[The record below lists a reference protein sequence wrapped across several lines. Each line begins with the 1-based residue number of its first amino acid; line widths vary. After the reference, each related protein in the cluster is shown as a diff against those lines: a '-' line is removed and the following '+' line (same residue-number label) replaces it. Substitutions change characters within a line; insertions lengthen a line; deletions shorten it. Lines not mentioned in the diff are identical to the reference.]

1 MNSSTTL
8 TACAGLA
15 LASLLLTGCPG
26 PKQASDAFDAAK
38 ARGELIVAMDA
49 GYVPFEILEADGSFS
64 GFDVDLIN
72 EVAKDMGVTVKI
84 KNVAWN
90 GIIGELN
97 TGKADLIISG
107 MSITPERE
115 KAVAFSEPYFEVGQV
130 VVKRKGDERI
140 KSHEDLKGAGLTIA
154 VQEGTTGEKTVR
166 ETFPKATLLRF
177 PKADQACLAV
187 VQEKADVVV
196 FDRPFLKRYLAEQG
210 KDTLEGIWKP
220 FTKEPIGAAFRKTSP
235 KLVKAFNET
244 LARLRADGT
253 YDRWVKDYFPEDGG
267 ASKLKPTPPPSA
279 TPAATP
285 SK

>member
-1 MNSSTTL
+1 MKRLSL
-8 TACAGLA
+8 LA
-15 LASLLLTGCPG
+15 LAATLLLTGCPA
-26 PKQASDAFDAAK
+26 PKQASDAYDAAK

-49 GYVPFEILEADGSFS
+49 GYVPFEVLEADGSFS

-72 EVAKDMGVTVKI
+72 EVAKDMGVKVKI

-107 MSITPERE
+107 MSITDER
-115 KAVAFSEPYFEVGQV
+115 KQAVAFSEPYFDVGQV

-140 KSHEDLKGAGLTIA
+140 KSAKDLEAEGLTIA
-154 VQEGTTGEKTVR
+154 VQEGTTGEFAVR
-166 ETFPKATLLRF
+166 KKFPKAKLLRF

-187 VQEKADVVV
+187 VQEKADAVV
-196 FDRPFLKRYLAEQG
+196 FDHPFLMSYVAKQG
-210 KDTLEGIWKP
+210 KDTLEGVWEP
-220 FTKEPIGAAFRKTSP
+220 FTEEPIGAAFRKTSP
-235 KLVKAFNET
+235 KLVEAFDKT
-244 LARLRADGT
+244 LARLKSDGT
-253 YDRWVKDYFPEDGG
+253 YAALVEKYFP
-267 ASKLKPTPPPSA
+267 KPAAETPTPSA

>member
-1 MNSSTTL
+1 MKRL
-8 TACAGLA
+8 CLA
-15 LASLLLTGCPG
+15 LAALLLLTGCPA
-26 PKQASDAFDAAK
+26 PKKQASDAFDAAK

-49 GYVPFEILEADGSFS
+49 GYVPFEVLEADGSFS

-107 MSITPERE
+107 MSITDKRKE
-115 KAVAFSEPYFEVGQV
+115 AVAFSEPYFNVGQV
-130 VVKRKGDERI
+130 IVKRKGDERI
-140 KSHEDLKGAGLTIA
+140 KSADDLSGEGLTIA
-154 VQEGTTGEKTVR
+154 VQEGTTGEFAVR
-166 ETFPKATLLRF
+166 KKFPKAKLLRF

-187 VQEKADVVV
+187 VQEKADAVV
-196 FDRPFLKRYLAEQG
+196 FDHPFLQSYVAKQG
-210 KDTLEGIWKP
+210 KDTLEGVWTP
-220 FTKEPIGAAFRKTSP
+220 FTEEPIGAAFRKTSP

-244 LARLRADGT
+244 LARLKSEGT
-253 YDRWVKDYFPEDGG
+253 YATLVKKYFPDPEGG
-267 ASKLKPTPPPSA
+267 EPAPAPSA

-285 SK
+285 K

>member
-1 MNSSTTL
+1 MKRFSL
-8 TACAGLA
+8 LA
-15 LASLLLTGCPG
+15 LAATLLLATGCPG

-49 GYVPFEILEADGSFS
+49 GYVPFEVLEADGSFS

-72 EVAKDMGVTVKI
+72 EVAKDMGVKVKI

-107 MSITPERE
+107 MSVTDERK
-115 KAVAFSEPYFEVGQV
+115 KAVAFSDSYFDVGQV

-140 KSHEDLKGAGLTIA
+140 TSAKDLEVEGLTIA
-154 VQEGTTGEKTVR
+154 VQEGTTGEFAVR
-166 ETFPKATLLRF
+166 KKFPKAKLLRF

-187 VQEKADVVV
+187 VQKKADAVV
-196 FDRPFLKRYLAEQG
+196 FDHPFLMSYVAKQG
-210 KDTLEGIWKP
+210 KDTLEGVWEP
-220 FTKEPIGAAFRKTSP
+220 FTEEPIGAAFRKTSP

-244 LARLRADGT
+244 LARLKSDGT
-253 YDRWVKDYFPEDGG
+253 YDALVKKYFP
-267 ASKLKPTPPPSA
+267 KPDEAATPAPSA

>member
-1 MNSSTTL
+1 MKRF
-8 TACAGLA
+8 
-15 LASLLLTGCPG
+15 SLLVLAATLLFATGCPA
-26 PKQASDAFDAAK
+26 PKPATDAFDDAK

-72 EVAKDMGVTVKI
+72 EVAKDMGVKVKI

-107 MSITPERE
+107 MSITPERA
-115 KAVAFSEPYFEVGQV
+115 KAVAFSEPYFMVGQV
-130 VVKRKGDERI
+130 VVSRVGDENVM
-140 KSHEDLKGAGLTIA
+140 SADDLGAEGLTIA
-154 VQEGTTGEKTVR
+154 VQEGTTGEFAVR
-166 ETFPKATLLRF
+166 EKFPKAKLLRF

-187 VQEKADVVV
+187 VQKKADAVV
-196 FDRPFLKRYLAEQG
+196 FDHPFLQSYVAKQG
-210 KDTLEGIWKP
+210 KGTLKGNWKP
-220 FTKEPIGAAFRKTSP
+220 FTEEPIGAAFRKTSP
-235 KLVKAFNET
+235 KLADAFDAT
-244 LARLRADGT
+244 LERLRKDGT
-253 YDRWVKDYFPEDGG
+253 YDALVKKYFPGEVGGG
-267 ASKLKPTPPPSA
+267 ADAPATTPAPSA

>member
-115 KAVAFSEPYFEVGQV
+115 KAVAFSKPYFDVGQV
-130 VVKRKGDERI
+130 VVSRIGDEKI
-140 KSHEDLKGAGLTIA
+140 MSAEDLGKEGLTIA
-154 VQEGTTGEKTVR
+154 VQEGTTGEFAVR
-166 ETFPKATLLRF
+166 KKFPKATLLRF

-187 VQEKADVVV
+187 VQKKADAVV
-196 FDRPFLKRYLAEQG
+196 FDHPFLQSYVAKQG
-210 KDTLEGIWKP
+210 KGTLKGNWEP
-220 FTKEPIGAAFRKTSP
+220 FTEEPIGAAFRKTSP
-235 KLVKAFNET
+235 KLIDAFDAT
-244 LARLRADGT
+244 LARLKADGT
-253 YDRWVKDYFPEDGG
+253 YDALVKKYFPQAG
-267 ASKLKPTPPPSA
+267 ATPAPSA